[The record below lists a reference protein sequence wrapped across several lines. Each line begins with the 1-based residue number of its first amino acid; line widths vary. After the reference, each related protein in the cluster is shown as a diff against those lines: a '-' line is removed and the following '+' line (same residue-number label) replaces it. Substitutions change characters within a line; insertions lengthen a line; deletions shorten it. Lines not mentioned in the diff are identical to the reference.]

1 MSNLQPRRGDAFGS
15 LFEDF
20 FGDWLNRNANANA
33 PVAQGQSGGAIAPV
47 LRARMDVVDK
57 GETFEVK
64 VDLPG
69 VKRDDIHV
77 TIEGPRVSISAESKS
92 ESETKD
98 KQGRVLHAER
108 YAARYA
114 RSFELP
120 VEVNEAGAKARFE
133 DGVLTLA
140 LPKKAAVVGK
150 RLAID

>member
-1 MSNLQPRRGDAFGS
+1 MSNLQLRRGDVFGS
-15 LFEDF
+15 LFDDF
-20 FGDWLNRNANANA
+20 FGDWLNRNASATPA
-33 PVAQGQSGGAIAPV
+33 AQGQSGGAIAPV

-98 KQGRVLHAER
+98 KEGRVLHAER

-120 VEVNEAGAKARFE
+120 VEVNDAGARARFE

-140 LPKKAAVVGK
+140 LPKKSAVVGK

>member
-1 MSNLQPRRGDAFGS
+1 MSNLQPRRNEAFGS

-20 FGDWLNRNANANA
+20 FGDFLNRNAA
-33 PVAQGQSGGAIAPV
+33 VATRPEGNGAIAPV

-120 VEVNEAGAKARFE
+120 VEVSESGAKARFE
-133 DGVLTLA
+133 DGVLTLG

>member
-1 MSNLQPRRGDAFGS
+1 MNNLLPRRNEAFGS

-20 FGDWLNRNANANA
+20 FGDFLNRNTAVSTRPDGNA
-33 PVAQGQSGGAIAPV
+33 AIAPV

-98 KQGRVLHAER
+98 KEGRVLHAER

-120 VEVNEAGAKARFE
+120 VEVNESGAKARFE